1 MLFTF
6 DYWFSCKYCKS
17 CKCFNFYNKT
27 TFTNTLKPKRNTMEI
42 KELTRAEEQIMQVL
56 WQLQKGYVKD
66 VLEVLP
72 EPKPAYNTVST
83 IIRIL
88 ETKGFVGHTAY
99 GKSHEYHPVIS
110 KDQYQNFAT
119 DKLMNGYFDNSVKR
133 MFSYFVKKEK
143 IDLKEADEIMKLIE
157 KLKEK

>member
-1 MLFTF
+1 
-6 DYWFSCKYCKS
+6 
-17 CKCFNFYNKT
+17 
-27 TFTNTLKPKRNTMEI
+27 MEF

-56 WQLQKGYVKD
+56 WQLKKGYVKD
-66 VLEVLP
+66 VIELLP

-110 KDQYQNFAT
+110 KEQYQDFAS
-119 DKLMNGYFDNSVKR
+119 DKLLSGYFNNSVNS
-133 MFSYFVKKEK
+133 MLSFFVKKEK
-143 IDLKEADEIMKLIE
+143 INLKEADEIMKLIE
-157 KLKEK
+157 KLKK